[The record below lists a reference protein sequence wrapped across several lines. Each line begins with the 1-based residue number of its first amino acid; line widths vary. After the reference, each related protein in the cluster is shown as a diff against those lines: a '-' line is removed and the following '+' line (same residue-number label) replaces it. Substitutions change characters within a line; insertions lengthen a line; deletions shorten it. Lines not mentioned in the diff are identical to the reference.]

1 MVVSFIGF
9 LNKILK
15 DIPEDILI
23 YQVVVITKKENKTAT
38 EIICTEQGHELKDH
52 SFQRT
57 ASRNVLEF
65 MQIPLLKSFPNAIKT
80 LFWIL
85 YSYYFKAS
93 SFLLSQEL
101 LTCSHKMK

>member
-1 MVVSFIGF
+1 MAEVPTERQKTKRFKKKSRF
-9 LNKILK
+9 LQYT
-15 DIPEDILI
+15 P
-23 YQVVVITKKENKTAT
+23 

-57 ASRNVLEF
+57 ASRNVLEL

-85 YSYYFKAS
+85 YSWILIQ
-93 SFLLSQEL
+93 LLL
-101 LTCSHKMK
+101 